1 MNEICRDFL
10 MSGEITNR
18 RLHLLVSRSLVE
30 LFGTEVKRSQ
40 RNKVF
45 FTIKLNIDLTGTMD
59 IFPSIT
65 RWYSFNS
72 LDFLNRIPSGSKLCF
87 KRSFCPYINYIHTWL
102 FIKFHDG
109 RKSLLELNVEPGI
122 TTQDRASGTQ
132 ARCLSTMNAWS

>member
-1 MNEICRDFL
+1 MNSIQDSLRSFLHLILIVDITSKWYLEDLVNEIFRDFL

-65 RWYSFNS
+65 RRYTVKNDKEMGG
-72 LDFLNRIPSGSKLCF
+72 LI
-87 KRSFCPYINYIHTWL
+87 
-102 FIKFHDG
+102 IKH
-109 RKSLLELNVEPGI
+109 
-122 TTQDRASGTQ
+122 
-132 ARCLSTMNAWS
+132 